1 MIHDG
6 RYTPNDDIVRHMVS
20 LAARHPGLASLV
32 TVGASSLGQNITGVR
47 ISRGLNSGPRELL
60 KPMVRRLHLFVEL
73 STNLREFHSAPR
85 RPLLALLVESA
96 YKLSLLKAQL
106 QLRIY

>member
-1 MIHDG
+1 MRHISLVVFPGNVSMIHDG

-47 ISRGLNSGPRELL
+47 ISRGLNSGPREIL
-60 KPMVRRLHLFVEL
+60 KPMV
-73 STNLREFHSAPR
+73 SGYT
-85 RPLLALLVESA
+85 
-96 YKLSLLKAQL
+96 SL
-106 QLRIY
+106 